1 MLQRLLLS
9 VSLIAACTAS
19 ASAQER
25 QWSLDASDQDAY
37 LIFGVPESD
46 DVGISLWCT
55 VQKGE
60 INIFL
65 PEGDPAEKPGKD
77 VTLTLTA
84 GEVSADFK
92 GKTEVNEEAGTT
104 SVEAKAPD
112 TLPIFAA
119 MLKADRLHVK
129 TGSADDVFPLID
141 ADLQGLFAVC
151 HKP

>member
-1 MLQRLLLS
+1 MLQRLLLC
-9 VSLIAACTAS
+9 VSLIAAFAAS
-19 ASAQER
+19 AVAQER

-65 PEGDPAEKPGKD
+65 PEGDAAEKPGKD

-84 GEVSADFK
+84 GGVSAELK
-92 GKTEVNEEAGTT
+92 GKTETNEEAGTT
-104 SVEAKAPD
+104 SVEVKVPD
-112 TLPIFAA
+112 TLPVFAA
-119 MLKADRLHVK
+119 MLKADRFHVK
-129 TGSADDVFPLID
+129 TGSVDDVFPLAD
-141 ADLQGLFAVC
+141 ADLQGLFDIC
-151 HKP
+151 RKP